1 VSTKTYPTT
10 IRRMG
15 AGPATEPTPTLVESR
30 RLINEKVSVDNDGRP
45 WRLRAVQMGLIA
57 RSNLEPR
64 RRAVEEVSRISGRT
78 ESAET
83 EAFGIAELSIQLSI
97 FSAILGLIEW
107 TGWTSPP
114 S

>member
-1 VSTKTYPTT
+1 
-10 IRRMG
+10 
-15 AGPATEPTPTLVESR
+15 
-30 RLINEKVSVDNDGRP
+30 
-45 WRLRAVQMGLIA
+45 MGLIT
-57 RSNLEPR
+57 RSNLGPR